1 MGVLR
6 VACIVVMFLV
16 GDREYGVD
24 TETVEVDMCETQ
36 DKGLVIE
43 KYEFVL
49 CDVTGQGEREAELVV
64 IVVEGIMDDIEGISE
79 TARERGGRTTGRL

>member
-1 MGVLR
+1 
-6 VACIVVMFLV
+6 MFLV

-24 TETVEVDMCETQ
+24 TETVEDDMWETQ

-49 CDVTGQGEREAELVV
+49 CDVTGHGEREAELVV
-64 IVVEGIMDDIEGISE
+64 IVVVGIMDDIEGISE
-79 TARERGGRTTGRL
+79 TERERGGTTTGRLWEMRVLNLSL